1 MSTIESKKRRHWG
14 RWIIVIILCL
24 LVGRF
29 LYAVFYKDIHCGGE
43 QAKMVKYLENK
54 YGKKYVTKN
63 CHINMAGMWMD
74 KFFAVDAH
82 EVNDTSLTF
91 EVEGNNGRYHD
102 TFITTYYDSQEKI
115 LLGDFLKKNGINA
128 TKYYSSM
135 SMKDDLEDELMKL
148 PPINQVLH
156 NYGDKISYDINI
168 VTNGESPNDNDIKN
182 IEKLLGYARSR
193 NYSDYAVRYTINSI
207 SRNMNR
213 HCQLEGKY
221 EKLNVSVGKSCFI
234 NDYGRE

>member
-1 MSTIESKKRRHWG
+1 MSTIEPKKQRHWG
-14 RWIIVIILCL
+14 CWIVVIILCL
-24 LVGRF
+24 LIGRF
-29 LYAVFYKDIHCGGE
+29 FYAVFYKDIYCGGE

-74 KFFAVDAH
+74 KFFAADVH
-82 EVNDTSLTF
+82 EVNDASLTF
-91 EVEGNNGRYHD
+91 EVEGKNGRYHD
-102 TFITTYYDSQEKI
+102 TFITAYYNNQEEA
-115 LLGDFLKKNGINA
+115 LLGDFIKRNDIKAI
-128 TKYYSSM
+128 KYYSDM
-135 SMKDDLEDELMKL
+135 VIQDNLEDRLMKL

-156 NYGDKISYDINI
+156 NYGDQISYDINI

-182 IEKLLGYARSR
+182 IEKLLEYARSR
-193 NYSDYAVRYTINSI
+193 NYNDYAVRYTINSI